1 MNAKPFQTLRPLLLC
16 IALTTVL
23 AGCGGGDNN
32 APASPPPAAP
42 APPPPPPPAPAP
54 SPPFSIG
61 GTASGLSG
69 TVVLQESTSG
79 DSIAVTSN
87 GAFKFPKEVAQG
99 ANYTVGVYK
108 QPAGQTCTVSAGTGA
123 AADDVTNIVVTCAN
137 DPLTVG
143 GTVTGLTAPVTLQLN
158 LGNNLTVN
166 ADSPFT
172 FDKNLPSGADYAVTV
187 VPSATQNC
195 TVSNGTGTI
204 TANVGTVTVTCAA
217 VASNLPVGGTIR
229 GLSGQP
235 VTLTLTST
243 AGTPTVTTSTNGAFD
258 FGTTLPAGTAYLVT
272 VTTPPTGQ
280 YCVVGD
286 AGGVVSSSSATA
298 LTVTCANGVMP
309 ATYTVGGSVTGLTGT
324 LQLALNQSND
334 LLTVNSGATSFA
346 FPVGI
351 PQGTD
356 YRVTVASQPAG
367 QTCIIPNGGT
377 IMESSNVTG
386 ITVTCVANVT
396 DALSGTFMR
405 YNSRAV
411 LTLYP
416 DGVYVYG
423 SLDADTTCGA
433 SNGNGIEVGAYDYD
447 ASAGTIA
454 FISNVVDTNG
464 STCGM
469 WRNGSSIV
477 NGTLTKSGSGQNLVL
492 VMSGANMTPA
502 QVLVPVPSV
511 PGTPVG
517 SFTNG
522 TLSFTVFMPDGHYV
536 ETNVVNDP
544 AHNYPAGIE
553 AGCYTR
559 TGTSSGAITVATCTG
574 SVDTDGS
581 SGLSVLGGAALN
593 YQAVGDYKVNF
604 GNGRY
609 IGTRI
614 VPGK

>member
-1 MNAKPFQTLRPLLLC
+1 MNTRIQSLRPLLLC
-16 IALTTVL
+16 LAFTTLL
-23 AGCGGGDNN
+23 AACGGSDNN
-32 APASPPPAAP
+32 DAPSSPPPAPPAPP
-42 APPPPPPPAPAP
+42 APPPPAAP

-87 GAFKFPKEVAQG
+87 GAFKFPEEVAQG
-99 ANYTVGVYK
+99 TNYTVSVYK
-108 QPAGQTCTVSAGTGA
+108 QPAGQTCTVSAGSGSAT
-123 AADDVTNIVVTCAN
+123 DDVSNIVVTCAN
-137 DPLTVG
+137 DPLTVS
-143 GTVTGLTAPVTLQLN
+143 GTVMGLTAPVTLQLN
-158 LGNNLTVN
+158 LGNNITVN

-172 FDKNLPSGADYAVTV
+172 FDKNLPSGANYAVSV
-187 VPSATQNC
+187 VPGDTQNC

-204 TANVGTVTVTCAA
+204 TANVGDVAVTCTA
-217 VASNLPVGGTIR
+217 VGANLPVGGIIR
-229 GLSGQP
+229 GLNGQP

-280 YCVVGD
+280 YCVVGN
-286 AGGVVSSSSATA
+286 AGGVVNSTSASSLA
-298 LTVTCANGVMP
+298 VTCANGVMP

-324 LQLALNQSND
+324 LQLALNQSNEP
-334 LLTVNSGATSFA
+334 LTVSSGGTSFS
-346 FPVGI
+346 FPTAI

-356 YRVTVASQPAG
+356 YRVTVASQPTG

-377 IMESSNVTG
+377 IMESSNVSS
-386 ITVTCVANVT
+386 ITVTCVDNVT
-396 DALSGTFMR
+396 DPLSGTFMR
-405 YNSRAV
+405 YGSDML

-416 DGVYVYG
+416 DGVYVYA
-423 SLDADTTCGA
+423 SLEADSSCGT

-447 ASAGTIA
+447 AAAGTLTL
-454 FISNVVDTNG
+454 ISNVVDTNG
-464 STCGM
+464 STCGV
-469 WRNGSSIV
+469 WQNGASV
-477 NGTLTKSGSGQNLVL
+477 FNGTLTKSGAAQNQVL
-492 VMSGANMTPA
+492 VISGTNITPA

-511 PGTPVG
+511 PGTPIG
-517 SFTNG
+517 SFSNG
-522 TLSFTVFMPDGHYV
+522 TLSFTVFMPDGRYL

-559 TGTSSGAITVATCTG
+559 TGTTSGTITVTSCAD
-574 SVDTDGS
+574 SVDTDGG

-614 VPGK
+614 VPGT

>member
-1 MNAKPFQTLRPLLLC
+1 MNATRFQILRPLLLC
-16 IALTTVL
+16 IAFTTLL
-23 AGCGGGDNN
+23 AGCGGGDDND
-32 APASPPPAAP
+32 APASPPPPPP
-42 APPPPPPPAPAP
+42 APPPPPPAP

-87 GAFKFPKEVAQG
+87 GSFKFPEEVAQG

-108 QPAGQTCTVSAGTGA
+108 QPAGQTCTVSAGSGSAT
-123 AADDVTNIVVTCAN
+123 DDVTNIVVTCAN

-143 GTVTGLTAPVTLQLN
+143 GTVMGLTAPVTLQLN
-158 LGNNLTVN
+158 LGSNLTVN

-204 TANVGTVTVTCAA
+204 TANVGNVAVTCTA
-217 VASNLPVGGTIR
+217 VASSLPVGGTIR

-243 AGTPTVTTSTNGAFD
+243 AGTPMVTTSTNGAFD

-280 YCVVGD
+280 YCVVGN
-286 AGGVVSSSSATA
+286 AGGVVSSTSATS
-298 LTVTCANGVMP
+298 LSVTCANGALP
-309 ATYTVGGSVTGLTGT
+309 ASYTVGGSVTGLTGT
-324 LQLALNQSND
+324 LQLALTQSNEP
-334 LLTVNSGATSFA
+334 LTVNSGATSFS
-346 FPVGI
+346 FPTGI

-356 YRVTVASQPAG
+356 YRVTVASQPTG

-386 ITVTCVANVT
+386 IMVTCVDNVT
-396 DALSGTFMR
+396 DSLSGTFMR
-405 YNSRAV
+405 YGSDML

-423 SLDADTTCGA
+423 SLEADSSCGA

-447 ASAGTIA
+447 AAAGTIA

-464 STCGM
+464 STCGV
-469 WRNGSSIV
+469 WQNGSSIV
-477 NGTLTKSGSGQNLVL
+477 NGTLTKSGSAQNQVL
-492 VMSGANMTPA
+492 VISGANMTPA

-511 PGTPVG
+511 PGTPIG

-522 TLSFTVFMPDGHYV
+522 TLSFTVFMPDGRYL

-544 AHNYPAGIE
+544 AHNYSAGIE

-559 TGTSSGAITVATCTG
+559 TGTGSGAITVTTCAD

-593 YQAVGDYKVNF
+593 YQAVGDYTVNF

-614 VPGK
+614 VPGN